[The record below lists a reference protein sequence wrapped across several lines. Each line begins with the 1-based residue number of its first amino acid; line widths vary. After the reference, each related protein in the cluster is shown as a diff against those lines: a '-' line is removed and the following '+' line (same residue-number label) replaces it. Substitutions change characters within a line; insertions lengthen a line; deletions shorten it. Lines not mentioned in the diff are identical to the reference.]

1 MFACDVCV
9 YVCMCVCMYVRT
21 HVRMYVCMYV
31 CMYVYVCMR
40 RDKWIDA
47 SLDDD
52 LHHQCIVTGVA
63 LFHGTLVVAYL
74 VFLLA
79 SARWRDM
86 GRSEAG
92 PHQPRRPS

>member
-1 MFACDVCV
+1 
-9 YVCMCVCMYVRT
+9 MYVRMYVCT
-21 HVRMYVCMYV
+21 YACTYVCMYV

-52 LHHQCIVTGVA
+52 LHHQYIVSGVA